1 MQLDE
6 VTLEQLGSKLIGPR
20 SSGLMTQKVKELNN
34 LRSER
39 ETDLR
44 RALTDPSCG
53 KEARADAIQAY
64 RRAKADALGAAQA
77 RREELELQIF
87 QQIESAQ
94 SDSKLFWSS
103 VAKMSGPLSNQV
115 SPPPLAIDSNGKV
128 LTDTTAVL
136 KLWRGV
142 WSDIAN
148 PSQEEEA
155 IYDEGHK
162 KEVEDR
168 LDYLRSVRLS
178 QQHFDKPIT
187 AQEVFTA
194 IRKTKSGKAPGV
206 DGVTTTILKMA
217 ADAVGT
223 NKLKPDNP
231 VVEALT
237 NPVQLCL

>member
-1 MQLDE
+1 M
-6 VTLEQLGSKLIGPR
+6 
-20 SSGLMTQKVKELNN
+20 
-34 LRSER
+34 
-39 ETDLR
+39 
-44 RALTDPSCG
+44 
-53 KEARADAIQAY
+53 
-64 RRAKADALGAAQA
+64 
-77 RREELELQIF
+77 
-87 QQIESAQ
+87 
-94 SDSKLFWSS
+94 
-103 VAKMSGPLSNQV
+103 
-115 SPPPLAIDSNGKV
+115 SPPPLAIDTNGKV
-128 LTDTTAVL
+128 LTDTTSVL

-142 WSDIAN
+142 WSDITN
-148 PSQEEEA
+148 PSQEEET

-237 NPVQLCL
+237 LLFNYVFEHEGGQSSSQLASSFRYTNRTPDSFQVTIVPSPYYVL